1 MNKTTLYLIDKPF
14 YKKWWFWVI
23 VIIAFLGLC
32 GYVEDAIENSIEE
45 ANIEA
50 KFAENASKRKVTETT
65 IPETTISIT
74 DYKEL
79 CESIDYK
86 TLARNPDKYKGN
98 NYKFTGEVIQVME
111 YNSSESVHIRVNV
124 TKETNEYNDFVNW
137 KDTIYAVVKIPKGED
152 RILEDDI
159 ITFWGECDGLYT
171 YENVMSSST
180 SLPKINI
187 KYFDLIE

>member
-1 MNKTTLYLIDKPF
+1 MNKTTVYLVKKPF

-23 VIIAFLGLC
+23 IIIACLGIY
-32 GYVEDAIENSIEE
+32 GYVEDSIEE

-50 KFAENASKRKVTETT
+50 KFAENASERKATETT
-65 IPETTISIT
+65 FPETTMNIT

-79 CESIDYK
+79 CETIDYK
-86 TLARNPDKYKGN
+86 TLARNPDKYKSN

-111 YNSSESVHIRVNV
+111 YSSSETVHIRVNV
-124 TKETNEYNDFVNW
+124 TKETNEHTNFVNW
-137 KDTIYAVVKIPKGED
+137 KDTIYAVVEIPKGED

-171 YENVMSSST
+171 YENVKGSST

-187 KYFDLIE
+187 KYFDLI